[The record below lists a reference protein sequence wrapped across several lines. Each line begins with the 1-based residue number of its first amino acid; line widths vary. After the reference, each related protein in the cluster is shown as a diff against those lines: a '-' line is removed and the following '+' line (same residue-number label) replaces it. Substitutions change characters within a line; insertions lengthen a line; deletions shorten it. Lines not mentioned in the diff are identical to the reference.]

1 MNSRLGPVEIDCDA
15 PPYPV
20 VRSCTCLGFHQPL
33 DVRWR
38 PARELSAGRRAW
50 RQMFGW
56 RLWKALLGRRR
67 GEPLGCTCGQGLPPL
82 RRYEFTL
89 RWGTEVEYLLGQ
101 CPRCATM
108 FWEEA

>member
-1 MNSRLGPVEIDCDA
+1 
-15 PPYPV
+15 
-20 VRSCTCLGFHQPL
+20 
-33 DVRWR
+33 
-38 PARELSAGRRAW
+38 
-50 RQMFGW
+50 MFGW